1 MTLRGNDP
9 RTQLLGREYYQTPF
23 GENYLLF
30 GPIAIHSF
38 AGITKRLLSPNKSP
52 ARPRPLSSLLTMTGY
67 ATFLFFL
74 PIHYTTHRLLPTS
87 PDAPIS
93 SLGPAELDFEF
104 VKLGLQKWPWT
115 NWFLYVGLVGSVA
128 LHMADGLNIINNTWF
143 RNGTGGRAGVFAGR
157 KRMRALVLGG
167 LVLPV
172 LTGLY
177 AISREPPIVFSSI
190 ARRFE
195 AVFLES
201 GMYFA

>member
-1 MTLRGNDP
+1 MQWGDACM
-9 RTQLLGREYYQTPF
+9 QLLGREYYQTAF

-52 ARPRPLSSLLTMTGY
+52 ASPRPLSSLLTITGY

-74 PIHYTTHRLLPTS
+74 PIHYTTHRLLPAS

-104 VKLGLQKWPWT
+104 VKLGLQRWPWT

-143 RNGTGGRAGVFAGR
+143 RTWTRGKAGVFAGR
-157 KRMRALVLGG
+157 KRTRALALGG

-177 AISREPPIVFSSI
+177 VISREPPMVFSSI

-201 GMYFA
+201 GIYFA